1 MPTDRRPS
9 YFRHIGAVATTT
21 LAIVAALVC
30 AAGTAA
36 AAPTTRVSNA
46 DIAPVCPAV
55 TTGYCTELHGAGTA
69 AVVDDN
75 RANAG
80 RSYLRLTTLAP
91 ADHATVYAERF
102 NGMRLADISDLAFET
117 FVEQAA
123 AGNDQVTPAINIPIK
138 PNKVGVASTFT
149 TLVWEPI
156 YTGAKVQANSWQ
168 HWTPS
173 EGKGGWWA
181 TEPNVVGGKPNTF
194 GFTNYI
200 SSFADVKLALPDATV
215 YAVAAN
221 QGSGVTGLV
230 AGVDQ
235 LRVNGTTFDFEN
247 PLPTAELG
255 VQIKAPASAKPG
267 TSFQA
272 TVRVTNAGTAPA
284 RIISTALMLGA
295 GVKVTNAPGGIG
307 LGGVAAYRTTELA
320 AGRSV
325 EFVVTLA
332 VDAGA
337 HKPLMLFAA
346 THSLVPDLNA
356 QNNATQ
362 VSVPLA

>member
-1 MPTDRRPS
+1 M
-9 YFRHIGAVATTT
+9 
-21 LAIVAALVC
+21 
-30 AAGTAA
+30 
-36 AAPTTRVSNA
+36 
-46 DIAPVCPAV
+46 
-55 TTGYCTELHGAGTA
+55 
-69 AVVDDN
+69 
-75 RANAG
+75 
-80 RSYLRLTTLAP
+80 
-91 ADHATVYAERF
+91 
-102 NGMRLADISDLAFET
+102 
-117 FVEQAA
+117 
-123 AGNDQVTPAINIPIK
+123 
-138 PNKVGVASTFT
+138 
-149 TLVWEPI
+149 
-156 YTGAKVQANSWQ
+156 
-168 HWTPS
+168 
-173 EGKGGWWA
+173 
-181 TEPNVVGGKPNTF
+181 
-194 GFTNYI
+194 
-200 SSFADVKLALPDATV
+200 
-215 YAVAAN
+215 
-221 QGSGVTGLV
+221 

-247 PLPTAELG
+247 PLPTAELD

-284 RIISTALMLGA
+284 RTISTALMLGA

>member
-1 MPTDRRPS
+1 VPTDRRPS
-9 YFRHIGAVATTT
+9 YFRRLCAAAGLVV
-21 LAIVAALVC
+21 LVAATLVV

-36 AAPTTRVSNA
+36 AAATTRVSNA
-46 DIAPVCPAV
+46 DIAPICPAV

-69 AVVDDN
+69 AVVDDK

-91 ADHATVYAERF
+91 ADHATVFAERF
-102 NGMRLADISDLAFET
+102 GGMRLADITDLAFET
-117 FVEQAA
+117 FVEQAS
-123 AGNDQVTPAINIPIK
+123 AGGGQATPSINIPVV
-138 PNKVGVASTFT
+138 PNKTGVTSTFT
-149 TLVWEPI
+149 TLVWEPT
-156 YTGAKVQANSWQ
+156 YTGTAITPNTWQ

-173 EGKGGWWA
+173 TAAGGWWA
-181 TEPNVVGGKPNTF
+181 TGSVTTTGTPNVYGFPTYTATF
-194 GFTNYI
+194 
-200 SSFADVKLALPDATV
+200 AQVKAALPQATV
-215 YAVAAN
+215 YAVGVN

-235 LRVNGTTFDFEN
+235 LRVNGTTFDFDN
-247 PLPTAELG
+247 PLPTADLG
-255 VQIKAPASAKPG
+255 VQINAPTSATPG

-284 RIISTALMLGA
+284 RTISTALMLGS
-295 GVKVTNAPGGIG
+295 GVQVTSAPGGIG

-325 EFVVTLA
+325 DFVVTLA

-337 HKPLMLFAA
+337 RKPLMLFAA

-356 QNNATQ
+356 QNNAIQ
-362 VSVPLA
+362 VRVPLA